1 VSGVNA
7 KLASAWTRLGP
18 SVLPFADAAS
28 EELPLGRL
36 LRLSLFQVSV
46 GMAAVLLTGTLN
58 RVMIVELGLQAWLVS
73 LMVALP
79 LAFAPLRALIG
90 FRSDV
95 YRSALGWRRVPFIWM
110 GNLLQFGGLAIM
122 PFALILLSG
131 DSQGPPI
138 YGQAGAALAF
148 LLVGAGMHTTQ
159 TAGLA
164 LATDLAPEDSRP
176 RVVALLFV
184 MLLVGM
190 FCSALT
196 FGWLLQDFS
205 QLQLIRVIQG
215 AAMVTMALNLL
226 ALWKQE
232 KRDPQRHAADDIVP
246 TFRQAWRRLAAEN
259 GSVRLLFAVAL
270 GSAGFTMQDV
280 LLEPFGGQILGLSV
294 SSTTVLTA
302 LLAGGTLVAFAVA
315 ARWLAAG
322 MDPHRVAGYGAL
334 TGIFAFA
341 VVTIVSALQSPAAFR
356 VGVTLI
362 GFGGG
367 LFAVGTL
374 SAAMALA
381 RRSDSGI
388 ALGAWGAVQATAT
401 GLAIAA
407 GGALRDLFSNLAGSG
422 ALGAALAGPST
433 GYAIV
438 YQVEILLLFATLI
451 AIGPLARH
459 AASDQGAAQTGF
471 GLAEFPG

>member
-1 VSGVNA
+1 MRALNA
-7 KLASAWTRLGP
+7 RLATTWTRIGP
-18 SVLPFADAAS
+18 GLLPFADAAS
-28 EELPLGRL
+28 EALPLGRL
-36 LRLSLFQVSV
+36 MRLSLFQISV

-58 RVMIVELGLQAWLVS
+58 RVMIVELGLPAWLVS

-79 LAFAPLRALIG
+79 LTFAPLRALIG

-95 YRSALGWRRVPFIWM
+95 YRSSLGWRRVPFIWM
-110 GNLLQFGGLAIM
+110 GTLLQFGGLAIM

-138 YGQAGAALAF
+138 FGQVGAAVAF

-164 LATDLAPEDSRP
+164 LATDLAPEETRP

-184 MLLVGM
+184 TLLIGM
-190 FCSALT
+190 FFSALA
-196 FGWLLQDFS
+196 FGWLLRDFS
-205 QLQLIRVIQG
+205 QLQLIRTVQG
-215 AAMVTMALNLL
+215 AAMVTMGLNIL

-232 KRDPQRHAADDIVP
+232 VRTPGRQITDVVP
-246 TFRQAWRRLAAEN
+246 SFRSAWRQLAN
-259 GSVRLLFAVAL
+259 DRRSVRLLFAVAL

-302 LLAGGTLVAFAVA
+302 LLAGGTLFAFGMA

-334 TGIFAFA
+334 IGIFAFA
-341 VVTIVSALQSPAAFR
+341 VVAIVSGLHTSWGFR
-356 VGVTLI
+356 FGVVLI
-362 GFGGG
+362 GFGAG

-374 SAAMALA
+374 SAAMSLA
-381 RRSDSGI
+381 RNADSGI
-388 ALGAWGAVQATAT
+388 ALGAWGAVQATAS
-401 GLAIAA
+401 GLAIAG
-407 GGALRDLFSNLAGSG
+407 GGALRDLFSGLASTG
-422 ALGAALAGPST
+422 ALGRALSGPST
-433 GYAIV
+433 GYSLV
-438 YQVEILLLFATLI
+438 YQIEILLLFATLV

-459 AASDQGAAQTGF
+459 AAPEDEVARTGF